1 MKQKTPEK
9 FVSVKNAEL
18 IETLLDAA
26 AKRVETKPL
35 YSKIISEMTYTNESA
50 VIDAIREDKSLMGE
64 LRSHIED
71 ELRAEGYTVIKAQTM
86 EKKSR
91 LEEFVNS
98 VLFPYYNEQQ
108 EFVLF

>member
-18 IETLLDAA
+18 IENLLDAA
-26 AKRVETKPL
+26 ADRVELQPL
-35 YSKIISEMTYTNESA
+35 YGKIISEMSYNNEG
-50 VIDAIREDKSLMGE
+50 VLVGAILADKSLMGE
-64 LRSHIED
+64 LRSYIED

-86 EKKSR
+86 EKKSK